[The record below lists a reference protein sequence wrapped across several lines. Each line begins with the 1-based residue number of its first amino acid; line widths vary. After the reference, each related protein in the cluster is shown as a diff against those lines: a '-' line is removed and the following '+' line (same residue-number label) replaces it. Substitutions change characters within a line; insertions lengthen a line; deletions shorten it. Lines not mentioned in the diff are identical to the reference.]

1 VHKILRYTPIKYA
14 QQISKADDV
23 VYEHGALALRHMR
36 DDNGNTLNVFGQMLA
51 ASESQ
56 EKGLLT
62 SDDVREEAKNFI
74 IAGSDT
80 TAVTLTYLVWAV
92 LKNPDLQTKL
102 EGEMAQLSDELDMA
116 ELETAPILNSV
127 IQETFRLYSAAP
139 SSLPRV
145 VPSQGMLVGGH
156 QIPGGVEVS
165 TQAYTTHRDPS
176 IWADPLR

>member
-1 VHKILRYTPIKYA
+1 MHKILRFTPIKRA

-23 VYEHGALALRHMR
+23 VHEYGALALQHMR
-36 DDNGNTLNVFGQMLA
+36 GDNGNTLNVFGQMLE
-51 ASESQ
+51 SSDSQ
-56 EKGLLT
+56 EKALLT
-62 SDDVREEAKNFI
+62 GDDVREEAKNFI

-92 LKNPDLQTKL
+92 LKDPDLQTRL
-102 EGEMAQLSDELDMA
+102 EEETAQLGDELDIA
-116 ELETAPILNSV
+116 ELEAAPILNSV

-145 VPSQGMLVGGH
+145 VPSQGMVVGGH
-156 QIPGGVEVS
+156 HIPAGVEVS

-176 IWADPLR
+176 IWSDPLR

>member
-1 VHKILRYTPIKYA
+1 VHKILRYTPVQYA

-23 VYEHGALALRHMR
+23 VYEYGALALQHMR
-36 DDNGNTLNVFGQMLA
+36 GDNYNTLNVFGQMLA
-51 ASESQ
+51 ASDSQ
-56 EKGLLT
+56 EKALLT
-62 SDDVREEAKNFI
+62 DDDVREEAKNFI

-102 EGEMAQLSDELDMA
+102 EEEIAQLSDALDIA

-127 IQETFRLYSAAP
+127 IQETLRIHGAAP

-145 VPSQGMLVGGH
+145 VPSQGMVVAGH
-156 QIPGGVEVS
+156 HIPGGVEVS

-176 IWADPLR
+176 IWSDPLR